1 MSQYDRMIIRERKW
15 MLYLL
20 AIFLLGAAFT
30 PYVRLFLGLLLGSAV
45 SFYNLFLLQKKTQ
58 ELANAVADKQRAKGI
73 GMISRFAAAIIA
85 VMIALKFE
93 AYFQLVAVLI
103 GLMTSY
109 PVIIIEFFINNKKDR
124 VRKRGEM

>member
-1 MSQYDRMIIRERKW
+1 MSQYDQMITRERKW

-20 AIFLLGAAFT
+20 AIFVLGAAFT
-30 PYVRLFLGLLLGSAV
+30 PYVRIFLGLLLGGAV

-58 ELANAVADKQRAKGI
+58 EFAKAAASKDKPRGI

-85 VMIALKFE
+85 VMIALRFE
-93 AYFQLVAVLI
+93 EYFHIVAVII

-109 PVIIIEFFINNKKDR
+109 PVIIIEFFCPEK
-124 VRKRGEM
+124 G

>member
-1 MSQYDRMIIRERKW
+1 M
-15 MLYLL
+15 
-20 AIFLLGAAFT
+20 
-30 PYVRLFLGLLLGSAV
+30 
-45 SFYNLFLLQKKTQ
+45 QKKTQ